1 MNEQPDK
8 GRAAKVEF
16 QMALASLIT
25 ELQKIG
31 VTKKDMAKAK
41 ESLKQKLGEED
52 GN

>member
-1 MNEQPDK
+1 MTEQPDK

-16 QMALASLIT
+16 QMALAHLVT

-31 VTKKDMAKAK
+31 VTKQDMIKAK
-41 ESLKQKLGEED
+41 ESLKEKSERED

>member
-1 MNEQPDK
+1 MTEQPEK

-16 QMALASLIT
+16 QMALAHLVT

-31 VTKKDMAKAK
+31 VTKQDMIKAK
-41 ESLKQKLGEED
+41 ESLKEKSGEED